1 LSGKLTGELLM
12 AATVYVVTANRLGDG
27 RPVYLDAEGRWVE
40 ALSHA
45 HPAESAETKDAE
57 LAWAKGE
64 ERDVCD
70 PYVMKAELRDGRV
83 APASARERIR
93 AAGPAWIRARFGY
106 QV

>member
-1 LSGKLTGELLM
+1 M
-12 AATVYVVTANRLGDG
+12 PATVYVLTANRLGDG
-27 RPVYLDAEGRWVE
+27 RPVYLDAERRWVE
-40 ALSHA
+40 VLAEGHA
-45 HPAESAETKDAE
+45 ERSAEALDAS

-93 AAGPAWIRARFGY
+93 AAGPGWIRARFGY